1 MLIHLSR
8 IIDGELV
15 GAKFCTRARESK
27 VSGSRTLE
35 SVKVTQ
41 KRKSRMFV

>member
-8 IIDGELV
+8 IIGGELV
-15 GAKFCTRARESK
+15 RAKFCTRARESK
-27 VSGSRTLE
+27 VFGSKTLE
-35 SVKVTQ
+35 SMKVTQ